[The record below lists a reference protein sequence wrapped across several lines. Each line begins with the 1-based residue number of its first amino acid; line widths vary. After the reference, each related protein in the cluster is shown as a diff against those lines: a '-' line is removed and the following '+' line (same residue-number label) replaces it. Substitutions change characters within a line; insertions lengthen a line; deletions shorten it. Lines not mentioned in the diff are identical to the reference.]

1 MNVDVLFLEEGAHEA
16 ARRGSVT
23 VVVDAIRASATASTA
38 LALGAK
44 AVLPVS
50 SVDEAATYVGQPF
63 YRVAGERHGVKC
75 AGFDHGNSPTEL
87 MEAKATLLDHTLV
100 LSTSNGTKM
109 VNAARNGAAAVL
121 MGTTVNASAVAKAAF
136 TLAEALNKDIIL
148 IGAGEYGQYAEED
161 ACAARV
167 IASHLHTLGA
177 SCPAELLRDESP
189 VAVFRATYSAD
200 ELRELGYEQDI
211 DFCAQEDTFDVAPVL
226 KGNYLV
232 PFQAKNGRAVR
243 ISH

>member
-1 MNVDVLFLEEGAHEA
+1 MKVDVLFLEEGAREA

-44 AVLPVS
+44 AVLPVL
-50 SVDEAATYVGQPF
+50 SVEEAAKYVGQPF

-75 AGFDHGNSPTEL
+75 EGFDYGNSPTEL
-87 MEAKATLLDHTLV
+87 QKAKTALKGQTLV

-109 VNAARNGAAAVL
+109 VNAVQDGAAAVF
-121 MGTTVNASAVAKAAF
+121 MGTTVNAEAVAKAAF
-136 TLAEALNKDIIL
+136 KMASKLEKDIVL

-167 IASHLHTLGA
+167 IASHLHQLGA
-177 SCPAELLRDESP
+177 SCPSDLLRDECP
-189 VAVFRATYSAD
+189 LTVFEATYSAD

-211 DFCAQEDTFDVAPVL
+211 EFCARKDFWDVAPVL
-226 KGNYLV
+226 QGKELV
-232 PFQAKNGRAVR
+232 PFRMMQ
-243 ISH
+243 